1 VAWDAGIGDE
11 RVFPAI
17 AVQVGAAEADHFDA
31 EEDVAGGGL
40 GLAGLAEGEVAGLFK
55 DERFHAGPP
64 IISLC
69 GRFPPPSADT
79 MKGPMK
85 AFVYV
90 TLKKTVLDA
99 QGKTVTQ
106 ALRGM
111 GHAAIA
117 DVRQGKYF
125 ELTLAEGT
133 DAAAAR
139 AEVEQIAAE
148 VLSNPVIEDYRIELG
163 E

>member
-1 VAWDAGIGDE
+1 
-11 RVFPAI
+11 
-17 AVQVGAAEADHFDA
+17 
-31 EEDVAGGGL
+31 
-40 GLAGLAEGEVAGLFK
+40 
-55 DERFHAGPP
+55 
-64 IISLC
+64 
-69 GRFPPPSADT
+69 
-79 MKGPMK
+79 MK

-133 DAAAAR
+133 DATAAR